1 MDMSEKADDVVL
13 RRMIRDAERAYER
26 LDKPKFFRVTMGNDP
41 KMAGID
47 CSGFQPAETN
57 Q

>member
-1 MDMSEKADDVVL
+1 MDMSERAEDVVL
-13 RRMIRDAERAYER
+13 RRMIKDAERAYEK

-41 KMAGID
+41 KMAGLD
-47 CSGFQPAETN
+47 CTEFQPAEPN